1 MQFMGYRREDG
12 RVGVRNYVLILPG
25 CACASETCRLVA
37 SEVRGTKNVIMNV
50 GCSDVQANTDMNLRV
65 LTGFALNPNVFGVIV
80 IGLGCETVGHR
91 ELAAKIRAETSKP
104 VVSFGIQEIGGTVAT
119 TAAAVKAAREM
130 VAQASEQQ
138 REPCD
143 ASDLFVAIEC
153 GGSDATSG
161 IASNPAV
168 GNMSDRIV
176 DLGGTTMMSET
187 SSWERNIFSRNE
199 VQHRKSMTRSSAS
212 ARITKN
218 ILPGLDRTAVRGSRP
233 RGTKQAVYPR
243 LRKSLLA
250 ASIKEAQ
257 GLL

>member
-65 LTGFALNPNVFGVIV
+65 LTGFALNPNGFGVIV

-168 GNMSDRIV
+168 GN
-176 DLGGTTMMSET
+176 
-187 SSWERNIFSRNE
+187 IFSRNE

-257 GLL
+257 SLL

>member
-153 GGSDATSG
+153 GGCNKRHRLESG
-161 IASNPAV
+161 
-168 GNMSDRIV
+168 
-176 DLGGTTMMSET
+176 GGEH
-187 SSWERNIFSRNE
+187 
-199 VQHRKSMTRSSAS
+199 V
-212 ARITKN
+212 
-218 ILPGLDRTAVRGSRP
+218 
-233 RGTKQAVYPR
+233 
-243 LRKSLLA
+243 
-250 ASIKEAQ
+250 
-257 GLL
+257 